1 MSWWGI
7 IAPLI
12 AIATTLAWMQAAV
25 ALTDAIRNH
34 DYHLFENKSSD
45 ALAKQF
51 SIPTIDPSA
60 AEARRQSLSPFL
72 DKAHRAASVAQTT
85 YHKAVVRSAGCLVLA
100 FLAMGFGTLP
110 PEYWPMSER
119 LNWPYVELLLSWLDA
134 LALLFVLILFL
145 HGSITR
151 RPWIKG
157 RVGTELLRQ
166 YQILSV
172 VFPSA
177 VSTAPADDLQTQFDR
192 EANRVATGVQDGSI
206 TDIGARIERFWSTRK
221 ASIEGAT
228 LTEADLSAEALLV
241 YLQRRARRQLG
252 WFIDSKARLERIGER
267 RNIMLLSLYSIAV
280 GFAVI
285 KLLLFLY
292 GGHSPA
298 YLLRLLLIVTGM
310 SAAMTAYYINQNSRS
325 LIHRYNNQQRN
336 ATGWLVAFNDRWNFA
351 ALPAAI
357 ISPSTKK
364 DIRAQIL
371 RFEDLMI
378 EELIDWIHITSHDAI
393 ELAP

>member
-1 MSWWGI
+1 M
-7 IAPLI
+7 
-12 AIATTLAWMQAAV
+12 
-25 ALTDAIRNH
+25 
-34 DYHLFENKSSD
+34 K
-45 ALAKQF
+45 
-51 SIPTIDPSA
+51 
-60 AEARRQSLSPFL
+60 
-72 DKAHRAASVAQTT
+72 
-85 YHKAVVRSAGCLVLA
+85 
-100 FLAMGFGTLP
+100 
-110 PEYWPMSER
+110 ER
-119 LNWPYVELLLSWLDA
+119 LDWPSVELLLSWLDA
-134 LALLFVLILFL
+134 LALLFVLVLFF

-177 VSTAPADDLQTQFDR
+177 VSTTPADDLKTEFDT
-192 EANRVATGVQDGSI
+192 EASRVATGVQDGSI

-221 ASIEGAT
+221 ASIESAT

-252 WFIDSKARLERIGER
+252 WFIDSKARLERIAER
-267 RNIMLLSLYSIAV
+267 RNTMLLSLYSIAV
-280 GFAVI
+280 ALAVI
-285 KLLLFLY
+285 KLVLFLY

-325 LIHRYNNQQRN
+325 LIHRYNTQQRS

-351 ALPAAI
+351 ALPSATI
-357 ISPSTKK
+357 IPSTKN

-378 EELIDWIHITSHDAI
+378 EELIDWIHITSRDAI